1 MNLSFLNDKV
11 DEFAQTVEFLN
22 NGISSIMNVRN
33 IEQFVNYVDQNHSKS
48 RIALQGE
55 ELVSDIDK
63 IYRQLV

>member
-1 MNLSFLNDKV
+1 
-11 DEFAQTVEFLN
+11 
-22 NGISSIMNVRN
+22 MNVRN
-33 IEQFVNYVDQNHSKS
+33 IEQFVDYVDQNHSKS